1 MEIIKKEVI
10 NVIKFREDL
19 ILEVG
24 GDFEEGFITGF
35 EIEEESIRVDVYED
49 GWGFY
54 SKTLNFEGDYLD

>member
-35 EIEEESIRVDVYED
+35 EIEEQGIRVDVYED
-49 GWGFY
+49 RWGFY
-54 SKTLNFEGDYLD
+54 SKTLNFEGDYLE

>member
-35 EIEEESIRVDVYED
+35 EIEEQGIRVDVYED

-54 SKTLNFEGDYLD
+54 SKTLNFEGYE

>member
-35 EIEEESIRVDVYED
+35 EIEEQSIRVDVYED

-54 SKTLNFEGDYLD
+54 SKTLNFEGEYLE